1 MITERAP
8 LRRIVTGHDAHG
20 RSIID
25 LDSDAPHSWS
35 SDTVPGFGASVA
47 WSTPA
52 GPIDNAVPRD
62 AASADADIP
71 TFPPPGGTILRVAD
85 FPPDE
90 AYPVKAASVVFD
102 EIDGEEARQK
112 PADGQAP
119 RHFWF
124 HRTDSLDYAVVLDGE
139 IVLMLDEGETLLK
152 AGDVVIQRA
161 TNHAWSNRSGRNC
174 RMLFAL
180 LGSEPATPAQL
191 GAVRAEATRP

>member
-35 SDTVPGFGASVA
+35 SDTVQGFGASVA
-47 WSTPA
+47 WATPA
-52 GPIDNAVPRD
+52 GPIDNATPRD

-102 EIDGEEARQK
+102 ENRRRGSTAEALRR
-112 PADGQAP
+112 P
-119 RHFWF
+119 
-124 HRTDSLDYAVVLDGE
+124 
-139 IVLMLDEGETLLK
+139 ETP
-152 AGDVVIQRA
+152 
-161 TNHAWSNRSGRNC
+161 
-174 RMLFAL
+174 AL
-180 LGSEPATPAQL
+180 LVPPHGLA
-191 GAVRAEATRP
+191 